1 MSLFTD
7 LSNSVKIVSRFDRST
22 SLELDFQDS
31 KKLNNIFIS
40 EKFETGILD
49 VLETV
54 NSSTSNQRVRVLSG
68 SPGLGKSTFAL
79 VLLNLLEKSNPKAL
93 REMASAART
102 PDKKRLNAEVDD
114 FLSNKSKKKLLAVFL
129 NGYMGDIERAFLDKL
144 QEAFARIGTAE
155 EFDQLLMAS
164 QDSTEIIDS
173 WKQKYPSVYKRFL
186 ESLADQ
192 QIDQKKFLA
201 ELRAGH
207 SRANKTFGKLYAEIT
222 GGASAKTSSDSVID
236 IYKKANKLLSAKGYG
251 GIFVVYDEF
260 GKYLEQ
266 GVHSPSKLN
275 IQFLQ
280 DFAEYCDR
288 SGANQC
294 HLLLI
299 THMSVSQYAT
309 KLPVA
314 IQKEWAK
321 IEGRFQESSFYDRSA
336 NYYKLIAR
344 VFDTDL
350 KNSNKALYKRAKSF
364 YEQSLAN
371 LTKSAGLDGFAE
383 DISLDHLIECYPLH
397 PVTLAYL
404 PLLSQRIAQN
414 ERTLYTFLTRKEVNS
429 LPSFLERGHTD
440 DLPILMPSHLYDYF
454 ETSIEKDTGVGGSHR
469 IALIM
474 DGALKSIDAN
484 QTIEREILCLLAL
497 SEVLRNN
504 RFAPCDDKF
513 ISACLGSS
521 FSEKD
526 INVAKKNLL
535 NRKLI
540 VHNRVA
546 NRYELTQGSSIDI
559 DEELEKLR
567 AVKLSSKD
575 MVQLMAQFLPQD
587 YLIPNRYNLKNC
599 ITRFLRRELLSVE
612 ELKAG
617 KYDTNPNYEQED
629 GIIYVVVPF
638 DRDEL
643 NDARSIAADLRHD
656 LVFFVIPENFVE
668 CRRDIE
674 ELKAINALYNN
685 KEIMSAGQLVRKEL
699 DRHHKQTLAA
709 ILAIL
714 RPIVGNAELDV
725 EILYPKTDVK
735 LTVRSYPEL
744 LRKISDVLETEYC
757 DYPVFNSEHIVKQKP
772 SSNITIARRLLI
784 DALQKN
790 PDAEWFG
797 LDGDGPEK
805 AIAKALK
812 TAIGS
817 LNWDDSTKRFVI
829 SDKSPVKPLFD
840 QYKHLI
846 STSADGSFYKDI
858 VATFIA
864 PPFGIRKAVV
874 PLYVSIFD
882 AAMEHQVNHYFAGEY
897 VANPDGEHY
906 ELLSKNPRDA
916 KIQMTELSAGH
927 LQYIGRLL
935 AAFDVGSEGTINAAI
950 LSILTW
956 RRSVPDY
963 VKNGDAVSTETLKFL
978 IAIDSSREPDRM
990 LFNSIPAALGFN
1002 PITKE
1007 SGKSDITALITA
1019 ISDAKTEASEAYKKL
1034 LYRTREHLET
1044 MAHRLNE
1051 TLLNS
1056 SLRINPSD
1064 NLAAVFKQII
1074 GALPEKAQS
1083 FKFRSETRQFIER
1096 VRSFDPDLQ
1105 KQYFIETIGDVT
1117 TGKSPRSWDSRC
1129 ESLFEFTLIRIK
1141 DELKE
1146 VCDTFA
1152 STAIAATQA
1161 KKASPST
1168 PAEKRLTL
1176 NPRQSK
1182 VKSEIEQKLSGLS
1195 IAEQKMLLTELVQS
1209 LN

>member
-7 LSNSVKIVSRFDRST
+7 LNSSVRIVSRFDRST

-40 EKFETGILD
+40 EKFETGILE

-54 NSSTSNQRVRVLSG
+54 NSPTSNQRVRVLSG
-68 SPGLGKSTFAL
+68 SPGLGKSTYAL
-79 VLLNLLEKSNPKAL
+79 VLLNLLEKTNPKLL
-93 REMASAART
+93 REMASAAKT
-102 PDKKRLNAEVDD
+102 PDKKRLNSEIDD
-114 FLSNKSKKKLLAVFL
+114 FLANKSKKKLLAVFL

-144 QEAFARIGTAE
+144 REAFIRIGASD

-164 QDSTEIIDS
+164 QDSSEIIES
-173 WKQKYPSVYKRFL
+173 WKQKYPAVYKRFTDCIVEEKIEL
-186 ESLADQ
+186 
-192 QIDQKKFLA
+192 KKFLN

-236 IYKKANKLLSAKGYG
+236 IYKKANKLLSTKGYA

-336 NYYKLIAR
+336 NYYKLIER
-344 VFDTDL
+344 VFESDL
-350 KNSNKALYKRAKSF
+350 KNSNKNLFKRAKAF
-364 YEQSLAN
+364 YENALKSLGKTN
-371 LTKSAGLDGFAE
+371 GLDGFSQ
-383 DISLDHLIECYPLH
+383 DVTLDQLTACYPLH

-404 PLLSQRIAQN
+404 PLLSQRVAQN
-414 ERTLYTFLTRKEVNS
+414 ERTLYTFLTRKETNS

-440 DLPILMPSHLYDYF
+440 DLPILMPSNLYDYF

-474 DGALKSIDAN
+474 DGALKSIDSD
-484 QTIEREILCLLAL
+484 QVVEKEILCLLAL

-513 ISACLGSS
+513 ISACLSCN
-521 FSEKD
+521 FEEKD
-526 INVAKKNLL
+526 INAAKKNLL
-535 NRKLI
+535 NRKLV

-567 AVKLSSKD
+567 SVKLSSKD
-575 MVQLMAQFLPQD
+575 MVQLMTQFLPQD
-587 YLIPNRYNLKNC
+587 YVIPNRYNLKNC

-617 KYDTNPNYEQED
+617 KYDVTPNYEQED
-629 GIIYVVVPF
+629 GVLYVVVPF
-638 DRDEL
+638 DQDEL
-643 NDARSIAADLRHD
+643 IDARKIVTNLQHD
-656 LVFFVIPENFVE
+656 LVFFVIPESFVE

-699 DRHHKQTLAA
+699 DRHHKQTLEAVM
-709 ILAIL
+709 AIL
-714 RPIVGNAELDV
+714 RPLVGNTELDV
-725 EILYPKTDVK
+725 ELIYGKNKVK
-735 LTVRSYPEL
+735 SSVRSYPEL
-744 LRKISDVLETEYC
+744 LRRVSDVLETEYC
-757 DYPVFNSEHIVKQKP
+757 NYPVFNSEHIVKQKP
-772 SSNITIARRLLI
+772 SANITIARRLLI
-784 DALQKN
+784 DAMQKQ
-790 PDAEWFG
+790 PQEEWFG
-797 LDGDGPEK
+797 IPGDGPEK
-805 AIAKALK
+805 AIVKALNAAVGDLTWNDSK
-812 TAIGS
+812 RRFS
-817 LNWDDSTKRFVI
+817 LSEQ
-829 SDKSPVKPLFD
+829 SPIKPLFEK
-840 QYKHLI
+840 YKSLI
-846 STSADGSFYKDI
+846 SSSAEGSLYKDI

-864 PPFGIRKAVV
+864 PPYGIRKAVV

-882 AAMEHQVNHYFAGEY
+882 MAMEHQVNHYFAGEY
-897 VANPDGEHY
+897 VASPDGEHY

-927 LQYIGRLL
+927 VNYINKLVET
-935 AAFDVGSEGTINAAI
+935 FDNSADGSINAAI
-950 LSILTW
+950 RAILVW

-963 VKNGDAVSTETLKFL
+963 VKNGETVSTETLKFL
-978 IAIDSSREPDRM
+978 IAIDSSKEPDRM
-990 LFNSIPAALGFN
+990 LFNSIPTALGFS

-1007 SGKSDITALITA
+1007 SGKSDISALVAA
-1019 ISDAKTEASEAYKKL
+1019 IANAKSEASDAYKKL
-1034 LYRTREHLET
+1034 MYRVREQLET
-1044 MAHRLNE
+1044 LALRLND
-1051 TLLNS
+1051 LLLDS
-1056 SLRINPSD
+1056 PLKINPSE

-1074 GALPEKAQS
+1074 LALPEKAQS
-1083 FKFRSETRQFIER
+1083 FKFRPETRQFLER
-1096 VRSFDPDLQ
+1096 VKSFDSSLQ

-1129 ESLFEFTLIRIK
+1129 ESLFEFTLIRIT
-1141 DELKE
+1141 DELKD
-1146 VCDTFA
+1146 VCNTFA
-1152 STAIAATQA
+1152 SQAAA
-1161 KKASPST
+1161 PNVRKKSENST
-1168 PAEKRLTL
+1168 PVENRLTL

-1182 VKSEIEQKLSGLS
+1182 VKSEIEQKMAGLTV
-1195 IAEQKMLLTELVQS
+1195 AERKQLLIELVQS